1 MYYDIFIGDDNEVG
15 EVNALNTI
23 YFSLLTGELSP
34 VFVFGRS
41 AVENLVISTFGFG
54 V

>member
-23 YFSLLTGELSP
+23 YFSLLTGEISP
-34 VFVFGRS
+34 VFDFVGS
-41 AVENLVISTFGFG
+41 AVENLVISTIEFG